1 MGVSC
6 YFLARTCLWFVFFGV
21 DSMSFGL
28 TATQITR
35 SSFQSSARDLVL
47 LRVPPCNL
55 RVAFFLSVSS
65 QPTVQLNAK
74 RDENSSPSD
83 SHAKVADK
91 QIAMIKDEK
100 EIETE
105 PGVYQF
111 DSLDVM
117 LDRARKRKMVLLPS
131 QIQAIANKPLI
142 PINLNRTTY
151 LTIGEVVLILVAF
164 KLESYGFCVG
174 YVLGKSTQ
182 GLLMSRGGPILLVQL
197 WTVFLA
203 VSLDIAWNNI
213 F

>member
-91 QIAMIKDEK
+91 QI
-100 EIETE
+100 ETE
-105 PGVYQF
+105 PVYQF

-117 LDRARKRKMVLLPS
+117 LDRARKRKMVMLPY

>member
-1 MGVSC
+1 
-6 YFLARTCLWFVFFGV
+6 
-21 DSMSFGL
+21 MSFGL
-28 TATQITR
+28 TATQIKR
-35 SSFQSSARDLVL
+35 SSFQSSARDLVF

-55 RVAFFLSVSS
+55 GVAFSSSVSS
-65 QPTVQLNAK
+65 HPTVQLNAK
-74 RDENSSPSD
+74 HDGNSSPGD
-83 SHAKVADK
+83 SHAKAADK
-91 QIAMIKDEK
+91 HLAMKDEK

-105 PGVYQF
+105 PEYQF

-117 LDRARKRKMVLLPS
+117 LDRARKRKMVMLPY
-131 QIQAIANKPLI
+131 QIQAITNKPLI

-164 KLESYGFCVG
+164 KLESYGFCFG
-174 YVLGKSTQ
+174 YVLGKSTR
-182 GLLMSRGGPILLVQL
+182 GLLMSKGGPILLVEL

>member
-6 YFLARTCLWFVFFGV
+6 HFLARTCLWFVFFGV

-55 RVAFFLSVSS
+55 RVAFFLSASS

-105 PGVYQF
+105 PVYQF

-117 LDRARKRKMVLLPS
+117 LDRARKRKMVMLPY

-151 LTIGEVVLILVAF
+151 LTIGEVVLTLVAF

>member
-151 LTIGEVVLILVAF
+151 LTIGEVVVLIA
-164 KLESYGFCVG
+164 
-174 YVLGKSTQ
+174 
-182 GLLMSRGGPILLVQL
+182 
-197 WTVFLA
+197 
-203 VSLDIAWNNI
+203 
-213 F
+213 

>member
-55 RVAFFLSVSS
+55 GAAFFLSVSS

-83 SHAKVADK
+83 SHAKAADK
-91 QIAMIKDEK
+91 QI
-100 EIETE
+100 ETE
-105 PGVYQF
+105 PVYQF

-117 LDRARKRKMVLLPS
+117 LDRARKRKMVMLPY

>member
-1 MGVSC
+1 
-6 YFLARTCLWFVFFGV
+6 
-21 DSMSFGL
+21 MSFGL

-83 SHAKVADK
+83 SHAKAADK
-91 QIAMIKDEK
+91 QI
-100 EIETE
+100 ETE
-105 PGVYQF
+105 PVYQF

-203 VSLDIAWNNI
+203 VSLDIAWNNT

>member
-105 PGVYQF
+105 PVYQF

-117 LDRARKRKMVLLPS
+117 LDRARKRKMVMLPY

-151 LTIGEVVLILVAF
+151 LTIGEVVLTLVAF

-203 VSLDIAWNNI
+203 VSLDIAWNNT

>member
-65 QPTVQLNAK
+65 QPTVQLNAN

-83 SHAKVADK
+83 SHAKAADK
-91 QIAMIKDEK
+91 QI
-100 EIETE
+100 ETE
-105 PGVYQF
+105 PVYQF

-131 QIQAIANKPLI
+131 QIQAVTNKPLI

-151 LTIGEVVLILVAF
+151 LTIGEVVLTLVAF